1 MIFFFFFQAED
12 GIRDGHV
19 TGVQTCALPIC
30 DVAIVC
36 VGNNPMLNGRETE
49 DRSDITLPEHQQ
61 KLLEEVYKVN
71 QNVVVVVIGSYP
83 FAINWRSE
91 ERRVGKECRAGWWR

>member
-1 MIFFFFFQAED
+1 MASEQPEEFEKILLASGIDEAVQAAKES
-12 GIRDGHV
+12 
-19 TGVQTCALPIC
+19 